1 MNLLFVTQKV
11 DRQDD
16 VLGFVHRWLE
26 KLAQRCDRLTV
37 ICLEQGECCLPGT
50 VTVRSLGK
58 EHRASRLQYVRRFYS
73 YAWRLRREYDTVLV
87 HMNPVYVVMG
97 FLFWRLRG
105 CKVFMWYNHEYGN
118 LLAKT
123 AVRLVRTVF
132 FTSPFSFAA
141 RYENG
146 WRMPAGIDTEIF
158 APVGEE
164 VREENALLY
173 VGRISTIKK
182 VDVLIDAVQ
191 RLHDRGRQVVLQI
204 AGAPG
209 QGDESYYQRI
219 KKQAARLE
227 NAGVIRFLGKVPNRE
242 TPDRYCHCRIL
253 FNLSPPG
260 LFDKTVLEAM
270 ACESLVLVSS
280 AAFREALP
288 DRCLFRE
295 NDPADLAAKI
305 EALLDLPEEKQRE
318 LGRQFRQYVVEHH
331 SLETLVDQLVDH
343 AGSNTRIKQ

>member
-1 MNLLFVTQKV
+1 MKLLCITQKV

-73 YAWRLRREYDTVLV
+73 YAWRLRRDYDTVLV

-105 CKVFMWYNHEYGN
+105 CTVCMWYNHEYGN

-146 WRMPAGIDTEIF
+146 RRMPAGIDTVSFIKNN
-158 APVGEE
+158 AP
-164 VREENALLY
+164 RRQRSLLY
-173 VGRISTIKK
+173 LGRLSPVKNIECLIDGLAMLDARGVDFYVQIVGSPMASGDEQYEERLQSRAAGMSRQGK
-182 VDVLIDAVQ
+182 VDFFLAVAHSETVAQ
-191 RLHDRGRQVVLQI
+191 
-204 AGAPG
+204 
-209 QGDESYYQRI
+209 Y
-219 KKQAARLE
+219 
-227 NAGVIRFLGKVPNRE
+227 NA
-242 TPDRYCHCRIL
+242 CRM
-253 FNLSPPG
+253 FVNLTNSG
-260 LFDKTVLEAM
+260 SLDKTTLEAM
-270 ACESLVLVSS
+270 ACETVVVVSNKAYYGVLP
-280 AAFREALP
+280 EE
-288 DRCLFRE
+288 CMFRE
-295 NDPADLAAKI
+295 NDPVDLAAKI
-305 EALLDLPEEKQRE
+305 EALLALPEEKQRE

-331 SLETLVDQLVDH
+331 SLEKLVDQLVEEF
-343 AGSNTRIKQ
+343 KK